1 MQLLLIHG
9 YFKNANRLIQKK
21 KIVTALSVMVFN
33 TRKSYYCTIENNS
46 LKRIIYAE
54 KLIIQ
59 LLNSIMRIFFK
70 EQDYV
75 LLFILILFF

>member
-21 KIVTALSVMVFN
+21 IVTALSVMVFN
-33 TRKSYYCTIENNS
+33 IRKSYYCTIENNS

-59 LLNSIMRIFFK
+59 LLNSIIRIFFK

-75 LLFILILFF
+75 LLFILVLFF